1 MICNGLLEGRPEN
14 EPNCG
19 RPLGLRMH
27 EGILYVVDA
36 YMGLYKISVET
47 GE

>member
-1 MICNGLLEGRPEN
+1 LLEGRPEN

-19 RPLGLRMH
+19 RQLGLRMH
-27 EGILYVVDA
+27 EGSLYVLDA
-36 YMGLYKISVET
+36 YLGLFKISVET